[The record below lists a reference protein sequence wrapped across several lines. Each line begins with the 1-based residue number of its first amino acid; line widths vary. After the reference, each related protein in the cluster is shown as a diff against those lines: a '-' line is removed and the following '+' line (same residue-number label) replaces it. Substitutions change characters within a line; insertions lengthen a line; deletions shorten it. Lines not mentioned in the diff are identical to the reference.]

1 MRFLRNLLF
10 RLRALV
16 RPRAMEQELNEEF
29 AFHMEMEEK
38 KLAAIGHQPSEA
50 KRLAQLRFG
59 SQVAERE
66 RARDSWGITMV
77 RDFLADLRHAFRQ
90 FRRRPAFSA
99 LGILTLALGLGA
111 TVGLAG
117 VTRSVLLRP
126 LPVSDEASLRILY
139 FSGSWRGIEYD
150 YLREGLKRFTG
161 LAAYVPTG
169 TALRTDAQSTVL
181 LGGLASANLFEV
193 IGASPKM
200 GRAFA
205 KGEDRPG
212 AEPVVILSY
221 GLWQQ
226 ELGGNPNILNQRIV
240 LDGTPHTVI
249 GVMPRG
255 FFFPSPEYRLWRPLT
270 LDPAQ
275 GMYRG
280 RGWLTLVARTRPGL
294 DDAGVQA
301 EMNSIASD
309 LGAEFSYPAAWDK
322 SKNAYATPLRD
333 ELVGNTSSALLLLLG
348 AGILLLLMACANVAA
363 LVLARTTDRTQEMAL
378 RAALGAGRGRLA
390 RQIVTESLAFSL
402 LAGGLGLAI
411 ATLGFGV
418 LVRSLPLQNGIGA
431 TVALDWTAFVA
442 AFLLSVLVGL
452 GVAAAPVRD
461 LLRGNLKG
469 LTNERGSRGLGRS
482 TGRIHAALV
491 GGEAAVAVLLVVGA
505 MLLVRSVGQ
514 LLSINLG
521 LDPRN
526 VVAIEVTAFGSDLS
540 GADRWRIFRELESRA
555 AALNGV
561 TSVGLMNRFPL
572 RDRGNQGTMNILSD
586 PGLQGANAP
595 NAYYRPISPGT
606 LRTLGLEIVKGRG
619 IEPTDRAGAMEVGLV
634 SESFAAR
641 AWPGQ
646 DPIGQQ
652 IRTGQAGDTTAINVV
667 GVVEEAR
674 LESVAGENPF
684 VLYTPLEQ
692 EWGPGN
698 GQVLMLKTGRPLE
711 QVVTEVRGM
720 LREIDPRAAVA
731 RVTTLQDAVN
741 GAMAEPLQLRFFL
754 SLFGGLA
761 LVLGVVGVYSVVSY
775 SVSRRQQE
783 FGVRMALGATPQSV
797 LRHVVGKGLLPVVVG
812 TVVGVGAAVALAGL
826 ASRFLYGVSA
836 TDPLSIGLAA
846 AALLGSGVAA
856 ATVPALRAARVSP
869 VESLRA
875 E

>member
-10 RLRALV
+10 RLRALL
-16 RPRAMEQELNEEF
+16 RPRAMERELNEEF
-29 AFHMEMEEK
+29 AFHVEMEEK
-38 KLAAIGHQPSEA
+38 KLSALGHQPSEA
-50 KRLAQLRFG
+50 RRLAQLHFG

-66 RARDSWGITMV
+66 RARDSWGITML

-126 LPVSDEASLRILY
+126 LPVADEASLRILY

-150 YLREGLKRFTG
+150 YLREGLKGFTG

-181 LGGLASANLFEV
+181 LGGLTSANLFEV
-193 IGASPKM
+193 IGATPRM

-212 AEPVVILSY
+212 TEPVVILSY

-255 FFFPSPEYRLWRPLT
+255 FFFPSPEYRLWRPLI

-363 LVLARTTDRTQEMAL
+363 LVLARTTDRTHEMAL

-431 TVALDWTAFVA
+431 TVALDWTAFIA

-521 LDPRN
+521 LDPTN
-526 VVAIEVTAFGSDLS
+526 VVAIEVTAIGSDLS
-540 GADRWRIFRELESRA
+540 GADRWRIFRELEPRA

-561 TSVGLMNRFPL
+561 SSAGLMNRLPL
-572 RDRGNQGTMNILSD
+572 RDRGDQGTMNILSD

-595 NAYYRPISPGT
+595 NAYYRPITPGT

-667 GVVEEAR
+667 GVVEEAK
-674 LESVAGENPF
+674 LASVAGENPF
-684 VLYTPLEQ
+684 VIYTPLEQ
-692 EWGPGN
+692 EWGPGS

-731 RVTTLQDAVN
+731 RVTTLQDAVD
-741 GAMAEPLQLRFFL
+741 GAMAEPLRLRFFL

-846 AALLGSGVAA
+846 VALLGSGVAA